1 MSEQDTARN
10 KEIAYQLTKYVSND
24 SLEYIYRGNV
34 NSAIAENILCLAE
47 NNIGQSREKILIRK
61 RIYFIM
67 VECLQNITRH
77 QEKITDRKNDNEGL
91 FIMRKK
97 KFAYYITSGNLIKN
111 DTIDS
116 LKEKIEKINNLD
128 AEELKEYSR
137 MVLDNGTFSS
147 KGGAG
152 LGLIEMARKSGRKFR
167 YEFIKLDDEYSFFYL
182 HLSIPYNKIQS
193 QEEDTE
199 EERKEYEQWSV
210 KDIISLHKILTANN
224 ILLNFNGLLKQDN
237 LKNLMSILSRQI
249 TTSKVLKTRVYST
262 MIEILQ
268 NILQHADNKDKTQE
282 GGNYGMFFISQEK
295 EHLLLSAAN
304 YIDNKKVAALKSLL
318 DKVNNADKDQRMQL
332 VRTGESGHGFATL
345 INKSHHPL
353 EYSFTPIDAATSL
366 YSITIRLEKDCDVD
380 DNAL

>member
-1 MSEQDTARN
+1 MSGQDTSQQN
-10 KEIAYQLTKYVSND
+10 KIAYQLTQYVSND

-77 QEKITDRKNDNEGL
+77 QEKITDRRNDNEGL

-128 AEELKEYSR
+128 AEKLKEYSR
-137 MVLDNGTFSS
+137 QVLDNGTFSS

-167 YEFIKLDDEYSFFYL
+167 YEFVKLDDEYSFFYL
-182 HLSIPYNKIQS
+182 HLSIPYNKVQT
-193 QEEDTE
+193 QEEDPE
-199 EERKEYEQWSV
+199 EERKEYDLWSV
-210 KDIISLHKILTANN
+210 KDIIKFHKILTDNN
-224 ILLNFNGLLKQDN
+224 ILLNFNGVLKQDN

-249 TTSKVLKTRVYST
+249 TTSKVLKTRVYSS

-268 NILQHADNKDKTQE
+268 NILQHADNKDETQE
-282 GGNYGMFFISQEK
+282 GGNYGMFFISEEQ
-295 EHLLLSAAN
+295 EHLKLTAAN
-304 YIDNKKVAALKSLL
+304 YIKNEKIAKLRQLIDFA
-318 DKVNNADKDQRMQL
+318 NNTDKDKRQQL
-332 VRTGESGHGFATL
+332 IRNGEPGHGFATL
-345 INKSHHPL
+345 VNKSHHPL
-353 EYSFTPIDAATSL
+353 EYSFTPIDKATSL
-366 YSITIRLEKDCDVD
+366 YSITIRLEKDSEID

>member
-1 MSEQDTARN
+1 MSGQDTARN

-77 QEKITDRKNDNEGL
+77 QEKINDRKNENEGL

-111 DTIDS
+111 DTIDN

-128 AEELKEYSR
+128 AEKLKEYSR
-137 MVLDNGTFSS
+137 QVLDNGTFSS

-167 YEFIKLDDEYSFFYL
+167 YEFVKLDDEYSFFYL

-193 QEEDTE
+193 QEEDSE
-199 EERKEYEQWSV
+199 EERNEYEQWSV
-210 KDIISLHKILTANN
+210 KDIISFHKILTNNN
-224 ILLNFNGLLKQDN
+224 ILLNFNGVLKQDN

-268 NILQHADNKDKTQE
+268 NILQHADNKDKIQD
-282 GGNYGMFFISQEK
+282 GGNYGMFFISQEQQ
-295 EHLLLSAAN
+295 HLLLSSAN
-304 YIDNKKVAALKSLL
+304 YIKNEKIPHLTKLL
-318 DKVNNADKDQRMQL
+318 EFANNADKEQRQQL
-332 VRTGESGHGFATL
+332 IRSGEPGHGFATL
-345 INKSHHPL
+345 VNKSHHPL
-353 EYSFTPIDAATSL
+353 EYSFTPIDKETSL
-366 YSITIRLEKDCDVD
+366 YSITIRLEKDSEID
-380 DNAL
+380 DNAF

>member
-1 MSEQDTARN
+1 MSTQDTSLN
-10 KEIAYQLTKYVSND
+10 SSIAHRLTQYVSKD

-34 NSAIAENILCLAE
+34 NSAIAENILSLAE

-77 QEKITDRKNDNEGL
+77 QEKIVDRKTDNEGL

-116 LKEKIEKINNLD
+116 LKAKIEKINNLD
-128 AEELKEYSR
+128 EESLKQYSR
-137 MVLDNGTFSS
+137 QVLDNGTFSS

-167 YEFIKLDDEYSFFYL
+167 YEFVKLDDEYSFFYL
-182 HLSIPYNKIQS
+182 HLSIPYNKIQR

-199 EERKEYEQWSV
+199 EERREYEQWSV
-210 KDIISLHKILTANN
+210 KDIINLHKVLTDNN
-224 ILLNFNGLLKQDN
+224 ILLNFNGTLKQDN

-249 TTSKVLKTRVYST
+249 ATSKVQKTRVYST

-268 NILQHADNKDKTQE
+268 NILQHGDNKDHNKDE
-282 GGNYGMFFISQEK
+282 GNYGMFFISQEPQ
-295 EHLLLSAAN
+295 HLLLTAAN
-304 YIDNKKVAALKSLL
+304 YIKNDKIPKLKNIL
-318 DKVNNADKDQRMQL
+318 DTVNNSDKEMRQQL
-332 VRTGESGHGFATL
+332 IRTGEPGHGFATL
-345 INKSHHPL
+345 INKSKHSL
-353 EYSFTPIDAATSL
+353 KYTFTEVDSETSL
-366 YSITIRLEKDCDVD
+366 YSITIRLEKENED
-380 DNAL
+380 DLVAQ

>member
-1 MSEQDTARN
+1 MSTQDTSLN
-10 KEIAYQLTKYVSND
+10 SSIAHRLTQYVSKD

-34 NSAIAENILCLAE
+34 NSAIAENILSLAE

-77 QEKITDRKNDNEGL
+77 QEKIIDRKTDNEGL

-116 LKEKIEKINNLD
+116 LKAKIEKINNLD
-128 AEELKEYSR
+128 EESLKEYSR
-137 MVLDNGTFSS
+137 QVLDNGTFSS

-167 YEFIKLDDEYSFFYL
+167 YEFVKLDNEYSFFYL
-182 HLSIPYNKIQS
+182 HLSIPYNKIQR

-199 EERKEYEQWSV
+199 EERREYEQWSV
-210 KDIISLHKILTANN
+210 KDIINLHKVLTDNN
-224 ILLNFNGLLKQDN
+224 ILLNFNGTLKQDN

-249 TTSKVLKTRVYST
+249 ATSKVQKTRVYST

-268 NILQHADNKDKTQE
+268 NILQHGDNKDQNKDE
-282 GGNYGMFFISQEK
+282 GNYGMFFISQESQ
-295 EHLLLSAAN
+295 HLLLTAAN
-304 YIDNKKVAALKSLL
+304 YIKNEKIPKLQNLL
-318 DKVNNADKDQRMQL
+318 DTVNKSDKEQRQHL
-332 VRTGESGHGFATL
+332 IRTGEPGHGFATL
-345 INKSHHPL
+345 INKSKHSL
-353 EYSFTPIDAATSL
+353 EYNFTKVDSETSL
-366 YSITIRLEKDCDVD
+366 YSITIRLEKENED
-380 DNAL
+380 DLVAQ

>member
-1 MSEQDTARN
+1 MSTPN
-10 KEIAYQLTKYVSND
+10 NEIAYKLTKYVSKD

-34 NSAIAENILCLAE
+34 NSAIAENILSLAE

-77 QEKITDRKNDNEGL
+77 QEKITDRKNENEGL

-97 KFAYYITSGNLIKN
+97 TYAYYITSGNLVKN
-111 DTIDS
+111 DTIES
-116 LKEKIEKINNLD
+116 LKAKIEKINNLD
-128 AEELKEYSR
+128 AESLKEYSR
-137 MVLDNGTFSS
+137 QILDNGTFSS

-167 YEFIKLDDEYSFFYL
+167 YEFVKLDDEYSFFYL
-182 HLSIPYNKIQS
+182 HLSIPYNKVQR

-210 KDIISLHKILTANN
+210 KDIIDFHKILSNNN
-224 ILLNFNGLLKQDN
+224 ILLNFNGILKQDN

-268 NILQHADNKDKTQE
+268 NILQHADNKNHTQE
-282 GGNYGMFFISQEK
+282 GNYGMFFISQEK
-295 EHLLLSAAN
+295 QHLLLTAAN
-304 YIDNKKVAALKSLL
+304 YIQNNKIAYLKNLL
-318 DKVNNADKDQRMQL
+318 DTVNNADKETRMQL
-332 VRTGESGHGFATL
+332 IRTGNPGHGFATL
-345 INKSHHPL
+345 INKSKHPL
-353 EYSFTPIDAATSL
+353 EYSFTPVDNETSL
-366 YSITIRLEKDCDVD
+366 YSITIWLEKDCEID